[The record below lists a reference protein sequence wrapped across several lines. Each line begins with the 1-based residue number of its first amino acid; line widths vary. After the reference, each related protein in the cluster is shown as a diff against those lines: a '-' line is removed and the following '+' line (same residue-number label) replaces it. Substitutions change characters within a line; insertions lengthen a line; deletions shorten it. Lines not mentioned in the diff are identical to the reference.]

1 MKKQNY
7 LLTTVTFFFMS
18 LLIMQDA
25 LSQNVGINE
34 PNPTNTLHIRPLNP
48 GDEPLRIEG
57 VTMVNAG
64 DSALLIHNPATGI
77 VRYITMNNL
86 SDSLVTNIFQNDIF
100 LDSIVNIIYDYGD
113 TLLFNQDFITNI
125 QDSVDTHLDSLTL
138 SNTVLS
144 GWVDGDNYDVDLN
157 SLTGVDTSDVVNIIY
172 NFGDTLLYN
181 QDFINNLQDS
191 IDTYLDSLTLNAGIL
206 TGWVDGNPNTV
217 DLSIL
222 TGTDNQDLTGANLSG
237 NTLTI
242 DIQNGASTSV
252 DLSSLIGTDNQDLT
266 GATLSGNTL
275 TIDIENGASTSVDL
289 SSLIG
294 TDDQNLTGATLSGN
308 ILTIDIQNGAS
319 TSVNLSSL
327 IGTDSQTL
335 SLSGDDLSI
344 SNGNTV
350 NLSSLEDHDWYVA
363 NTTTQATSIGQ
374 GIFTN
379 GPVGMGTNN
388 PLSALHLSGTALQ
401 LRMEN
406 TFATGNTFALNS
418 TNAGDF
424 RLLNFAGGTTIPLTV
439 LGANDFVGIGTTI
452 PSQKLHIFDGAGYIS
467 NSTGL
472 QSTVLSADGGI
483 ELFRDPTSP
492 ISPNTSGYVDFKDV
506 ESDDYDFRI
515 LYDNNI
521 GTNGALDFQSTTDG
535 TSTTTLPRMTILNSN
550 GFVGIGTQ
558 SPTQRLEVNGGITM
572 DNGTPDGPRFIW
584 TGGAGLEY
592 RARLQA
598 SGHLGFFPVETG
610 NPGYVG
616 EALVMTQDGKVGIA
630 DNLAPVYGLE
640 MQNIFGLMGQGRANA
655 WVTYSDARVKSQRK
669 EISNALEVIGK
680 LNPLHY
686 FHHDARKNE
695 DGIRIL
701 DSGGFTYGF
710 LAQELYEEIPEIVH
724 KPIDEEKDLW
734 SVDYDKLIPIMT
746 KAIQE
751 QQAIIDYQSNE
762 LEEVKEE
769 MENMKAELDA
779 IKKALNK

>member
-1 MKKQNY
+1 MKKQNN
-7 LLTTVTFFFMS
+7 LLTVVTFFFLS
-18 LLIMQDA
+18 LFMMHD
-25 LSQNVGINE
+25 SFGQNVGINE

-64 DSALLIHNPATGI
+64 DSALLIHNPATGV
-77 VRYITMNNL
+77 VRYITVNNL
-86 SDSLVTNIFQNDIF
+86 SDSIVTNIFQNDVF
-100 LDSIVNIIYDYGD
+100 LDSIVNIIYEYGD

-138 SNTVLS
+138 TNTILS

-181 QDFINNLQDS
+181 QDFITNLQDS

-217 DLSIL
+217 DLSSLI
-222 TGTDNQDLTGANLSG
+222 GTDNQDLTGATLLG

-266 GATLSGNTL
+266 GATLSG
-275 TIDIENGASTSVDL
+275 ST
-289 SSLIG
+289 
-294 TDDQNLTGATLSGN
+294 
-308 ILTIDIQNGAS
+308 LTIDIQNGAS

-335 SLSGDDLSI
+335 TLTGDDLSI

-350 NLSSLEDHDWYVA
+350 NLSTLEDHDWYVA
-363 NTTTQATSIGQ
+363 NTTSQATSIGQ
-374 GIFTN
+374 DLFTN
-379 GPVGMGTNN
+379 GLVGIGTNN
-388 PLSALHLSGTALQ
+388 PISALHLSGTALQ

-406 TFATGNTFALNS
+406 TAATGNTFSLNS

-424 RLLNFAGGTTIPLTV
+424 RLLNFAGGSSIPMTV
-439 LGANDFVGIGTTI
+439 LGANDFVGIGTTL
-452 PSQKLHIFDGAGYIS
+452 PQQKLHIFDGSEYIS

-472 QSTVLSADGGI
+472 QSTVLSSDGGI
-483 ELFRDPTSP
+483 ELYRDPTSP
-492 ISPNTSGYVDFKDV
+492 ISPNTSGYIDFKDT
-506 ESDDYDFRI
+506 ESDDYDFRL
-515 LYDNNI
+515 LYDNVL
-521 GTNGALDFQSTTDG
+521 GTAGGFDFQSTTDG
-535 TSTTTLPRMTILNSN
+535 TSGTALSRLVILNSN
-550 GFVGIGTQ
+550 GFVGVGTQ
-558 SPTQRLEVNGGITM
+558 TPTAKLQVNGEIKI
-572 DNGTPDGPRFIW
+572 DNGTSDGPRFIW
-584 TGGAGLEY
+584 TGGTGQEY
-592 RARLQA
+592 RARLQTA
-598 SGHLGFFPVETG
+598 GHLGFFPVETG

-616 EALVMTQDGKVGIA
+616 EPLVLTQDGKVGIA

-640 MQNIFGLMGQGRANA
+640 MQNLASLMGQARANA

-669 EISNALEVIGK
+669 EISNALGVVSK
-680 LNPLHY
+680 LNPLYY
-686 FHHDARKNE
+686 FHHDSRKNA
-695 DGIRIL
+695 DGIRIME
-701 DSGGFTYGF
+701 SGGYTYGF
-710 LAQELYEEIPEIVH
+710 LAQELYEELPDIVH
-724 KPIDEEKDLW
+724 KPVDEESDLW
-734 SVDYDKLIPIMT
+734 SVDYDKLIPILT

-751 QQAIIDYQSNE
+751 QQVVIDSQSEE
-762 LEEVKEE
+762 LDAVKEE
-769 MENMKAELDA
+769 MQNMKAELAA